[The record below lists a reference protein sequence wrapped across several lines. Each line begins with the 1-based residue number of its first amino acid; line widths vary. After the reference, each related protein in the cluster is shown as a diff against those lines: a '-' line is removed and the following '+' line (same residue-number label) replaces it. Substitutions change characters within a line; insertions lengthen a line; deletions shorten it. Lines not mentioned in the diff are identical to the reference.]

1 MAPAATSVMQV
12 VPPAGPTAPDTA
24 VNPPVLRQNLPDT
37 PSAPASAE
45 AAPPVSSLAQLSS
58 TPGDSASRRP
68 AAATPAPPTRIPPS
82 ETLLYRVYRGAISGD
97 GKLEWHTDARQYR
110 LQLEAQVPLLGTIF
124 AQASQGGF
132 DAAGLAPLR
141 HTERRIGRSERALSF
156 VHSTDG
162 QDDHIAFSSQTGHA
176 PLSAGTQDRVSW
188 MVQLPA
194 LLEGA
199 AAVQTGQQF
208 VLQVASVQGEV
219 QSWRFVVT
227 ETPAAGS
234 TGLIKLVRQSDGLYD
249 TRAEVWADPLHHHW
263 LVHIRLQE
271 ARGDPLELVVLPF

>member
-1 MAPAATSVMQV
+1 MQV
-12 VPPAGPTAPDTA
+12 VPPAGQTAPDTA
-24 VNPPVLRQNLPDT
+24 ANPPVPRPSLPDT
-37 PSAPASAE
+37 PSPSASAE
-45 AAPPVSSLAQLSS
+45 TAPPVPSLARLNS
-58 TPGDSASRRP
+58 TPGDSASSRP
-68 AAATPAPPTRIPPS
+68 AATTPAPPTRIPPS

-97 GKLEWHTDARQYR
+97 GKLEWHTDAHQYR

-156 VHSTDG
+156 VHSADG

-194 LLEGA
+194 LLDGA
-199 AAVQTGQQF
+199 ATAVQTGQQF
-208 VLQVASVQGEV
+208 VLQVASVQGDV

-234 TGLIKLVRQSDGLYD
+234 TGLVKLVRQSDGIYD
-249 TRAEVWADPLHHHW
+249 THAEVWADPQRHHW

-271 ARGDPLELVVLPF
+271 SRGDPLELVALPS